1 MLSMSQF
8 SKLKYYDLT
17 LEASKGRIT
26 PLIGRVEEVER
37 ITRVLQRRLHSNC
50 LVVGPSGSGKTSLVQ
65 GWAAASSVIMKRP
78 IVQIDAAS
86 FHTLGSSNAPV
97 AKFQEAF
104 DALPQCVLIIDDW
117 GSLVYNQPT
126 ILNYFLQLLPPLM
139 ASGRVR
145 LILVMETKEYKWFE
159 AEQPNMVTWFET
171 VTLKAQPVAEQTVI
185 VDQTVRRLRDTDLA
199 LPPKVVAVAV
209 QLGDRFASL
218 GPMPGAAVRLL
229 DESLALAERRNTV
242 VTEDDVYQVMSAKT
256 GVPLQRLQ
264 ADDKETLKHLEGDL
278 NTRIIGQAPALKQ
291 LSAAIT
297 RAKLGLKNPNKP
309 LGSFLLLGPSGV
321 GKTETAKFVAEKIFG
336 TKNSFVRIDM
346 SEFGEAHTVAR
357 LIGAPAGYVG
367 FDAGGGLTNAV
378 KQEPYSLVLLDEIEK
393 AHPKI
398 FDVFLQVLD
407 DGRATSG
414 QGETVDFT
422 HTIIMATSNLAV
434 PEIIAAHQS
443 GEDIHSEE
451 FYRTK
456 LMPALARAFRLEFIN
471 RFDAVL
477 VYKPLDPPDLLQI
490 AQLTIKKVEAR
501 AAEHNIKFKIDP
513 NILVQKIQT
522 LADPRFGA
530 RPVVRFVESVCED
543 LISRKLLS

>member
-1 MLSMSQF
+1 MSQF
-8 SKLKYYDLT
+8 PKLKYYDLA
-17 LEASKGRIT
+17 LEAQKGRIV
-26 PLIGRVEEVER
+26 PLIGRADEVER

-50 LVVGPSGSGKTSLVQ
+50 LLVGPSGSGKTSLVQ
-65 GWAAASSVIMKRP
+65 GWAAAVHATFGPP
-78 IVQIDAAS
+78 IVQIEAAS
-86 FHTLGSSNAPV
+86 FHALGSHNPMLSR
-97 AKFQEAF
+97 FQEALESLPAC
-104 DALPQCVLIIDDW
+104 ALVIDDW
-117 GSLVYNQPT
+117 GALVYSQPE
-126 ILNYFLQLLPPLM
+126 ILNYFMQLLPPLV

-145 LILVMETKEYKWFE
+145 LVLVLETKEYKWLE
-159 AEQPNMVTWFET
+159 SEQPNFLTWFET
-171 VTLKAQPVAEQTVI
+171 ITIKPQGSEEQAAIAT
-185 VDQTVRRLRDTDLA
+185 QTVRRLRPHDLQ
-199 LPPKVVAVAV
+199 LPSEVVNLAV
-209 QLGDRFASL
+209 QLGERFTTL

-229 DESLALAERRNTV
+229 DESLALAEQRKQTI
-242 VTEDDVYQVMSAKT
+242 TEDEVYQVMAEKT
-256 GVPLQRLQ
+256 GVPMQRLR
-264 ADDKETLKHLEGDL
+264 ASDKEMLKNLETEL
-278 NTRIIGQAPALKQ
+278 NARIIGQSAALKR
-291 LSAAIT
+291 LSSAIT

-321 GKTETAKFVAEKIFG
+321 GKTETAKLVAEKIFG

-414 QGETVDFT
+414 QGETIDFT

-434 PEIIAAHQS
+434 PEIIEAHQR
-443 GEDIHSEE
+443 GDDIHSEQ
-451 FYRTK
+451 FYQEK
-456 LMPALARAFRLEFIN
+456 LMPALAKAFRLEFIN

-477 VYKPLDPPDLLQI
+477 VYKPLDPTDLLAI
-490 AQLTIKKVEAR
+490 AQLTIKKVESR
-501 AAEHNIKFKIDP
+501 AAQHNIKFKIDP
-513 NILVQKIQT
+513 NVLVQKIQT

>member
-1 MLSMSQF
+1 MSHF
-8 SKLKYYDLT
+8 SKLKYYDLA
-17 LEASKGRIT
+17 LEAAKGRIM
-26 PLIGRVEEVER
+26 PLVGRADEVER

-50 LVVGPSGSGKTSLVQ
+50 LIVGPSGSGKTSLVQ
-65 GWAAASSVIMKRP
+65 GWAAVAHANMGRP
-78 IVQIDAAS
+78 IVQIEAAG
-86 FHTLGSSNAPV
+86 FHTLGSANPMV
-97 AKFQEAF
+97 GKFQEAL
-104 DALPQCVLIIDDW
+104 DVLPPCVLVIDNW
-117 GSLVYNQPT
+117 GSLIYNQSAV
-126 ILNYFLQLLPPLM
+126 LNYFTQLLPPLM
-139 ASGRVR
+139 VSGRVR
-145 LILVMETKEYKWFE
+145 LVLVMETKEYKWLE
-159 AEQPNMVTWFET
+159 AEQPSVVTWFET
-171 VTLKAQPVAEQTVI
+171 LILKAQTVPEQAAI
-185 VDQTVRRLRDTDLA
+185 VTQTVRGLRVADLV
-199 LPPKVVAVAV
+199 LPPVAVELAV
-209 QLGDRFASL
+209 QLGERFASL

-229 DESLALAERRNTV
+229 DESLALAERRGSV
-242 VTEDDVYQVMSAKT
+242 ITEDDIYQVMSDKT

-264 ADDKETLKHLEGDL
+264 ANDKDVLKRLEVDL
-278 NTRIIGQAPALKQ
+278 NTRIIGQAPALKR
-291 LSAAIT
+291 LSSAIT

-367 FDAGGGLTNAV
+367 FDTGGGLTNAV

-414 QGETVDFT
+414 QGETIDFT

-443 GEDIHSEE
+443 GEDIQSEE
-451 FYRTK
+451 FYRDK
-456 LMPALARAFRLEFIN
+456 LMPALSRVFRLEFIN
-471 RFDAVL
+471 RFDAIL
-477 VYKPLDPPDLLQI
+477 VFKPLDPTDLLAI

-501 AAEHNIKFKIDP
+501 AAQHNIKFKIDP

>member
-1 MLSMSQF
+1 MSQF
-8 SKLKYYDLT
+8 PKLKYYDLS
-17 LEASKGRIT
+17 LEAQKGRIV
-26 PLIGRVEEVER
+26 PLIGRVDEVER

-50 LVVGPSGSGKTSLVQ
+50 LIVGPSGSGKTSLVH
-65 GWAAASSVIMKRP
+65 GWAAAAHEGLGRP
-78 IVQIDAAS
+78 IVQIEAAS
-86 FHTLGSSNAPV
+86 FHVLGSHNPMLSR
-97 AKFQEAF
+97 FQEA
-104 DALPQCVLIIDDW
+104 LESMPPCVLVIDNW
-117 GSLVYNQPT
+117 GALVCNQPD
-126 ILNYFLQLLPPLM
+126 IVNYFLQLLPPLV
-139 ASGRVR
+139 ASARVR
-145 LILVMETKEYKWFE
+145 LVLVMETKEYKWLE
-159 AEQPNMVTWFET
+159 SEQPNFLTWFET
-171 VTLKAQPVAEQTVI
+171 ITLKPQAEGEQAQIAA
-185 VDQTVRRLRDTDLA
+185 QTVRRLRAQDLI
-199 LPPKVVAVAV
+199 LPSEVVNLAVH
-209 QLGDRFASL
+209 LGERFASL

-229 DESLALAERRNTV
+229 DESLALSEQHGRTI
-242 VTEDDVYQVMSAKT
+242 TEEEVYQVMADKT
-256 GVPLQRLQ
+256 GVPMQRLR
-264 ADDKETLKHLEGDL
+264 ASDKDMLKNLETEL
-278 NTRIIGQAPALKQ
+278 NARIVGQSAALRR

-414 QGETVDFT
+414 QGETIDFT

-434 PEIIAAHQS
+434 PEIIEAHQH
-443 GEDIHSEE
+443 GDDIHSER
-451 FYRTK
+451 FYQEK
-456 LMPALARAFRLEFIN
+456 LMPALAKAFRLEFIN

-477 VYKPLDPPDLLQI
+477 VFKPLDPSDLLAI

-501 AAEHNIKFKIDP
+501 AAQHNIKFKIDP
-513 NILVQKIQT
+513 NVLVQKIQN